1 MERVWNY
8 GNRAFDRALPRYLTD
23 SLIVN
28 GKARCDSW
36 SYGFRTCSRRWL
48 NVPAK
53 DRLLYITTPIFY
65 VNDKPH
71 IGHLHS
77 ALVADCL
84 KRFFE
89 LRGHRIQQAAVKAKK
104 PMQVFCDEASQRFR
118 DLFDAANIQYTTF
131 IRTTE
136 KRHEKAVCFFWVIIT
151 LDRHYV
157 MDGIHE
163 GWYSISD
170 EAFYTE
176 SEVSNV
182 TDSKSGESYKIA
194 SETGKRVEWTQE
206 ENYKFRLSEFQ
217 ERLLHWLATESNAV
231 VPSNRYNEVK
241 SWIQTGLSDLS
252 VSRSRSRLNWGI
264 RVPDDPEQTIYVWL
278 DALINYLTVT
288 GYPWPDNSV
297 SAADHGWPPHVH
309 IIGKD
314 ISRFHAVYWPAFLMA
329 ANLPLPRQVF
339 AHSHWTM
346 KKMKMSKSLGNVI
359 DPLQAMDK
367 YGVDAIRYYLMR
379 DGGIADDSGK
389 LIFIP
394 TDYSEQNIQFRYKK
408 DLVGQLGN
416 LVSRSASNTLNPK
429 LLIPQNPNNNSSNSD
444 DLALRDKLQSL
455 PDIVAEHYQKLNLNK
470 GLAAIFDTLAE
481 ANRHFTIYEPWRLVN
496 DPSQQDRL
504 NTSLFYAAES
514 ARIAGILLQP
524 VMPTKM
530 SRLLSKL
537 GVKPNERTWEHAKFA
552 HGWPADVNTPR
563 MFSKESSV
571 IFPKF

>member
-1 MERVWNY
+1 MECVWNY
-8 GNRAFDRALPRYLTD
+8 GNRAFNRALPRHLPD

-28 GKARCDSW
+28 GKAQFDSW

-53 DRLLYITTPIFY
+53 NKQLYITTPIFY

-89 LRGHRIQQAAVKAKK
+89 LRGHKIQQAAAKAKK
-104 PMQVFCDEASQRFR
+104 STQVFCDEASQRFR

-136 KRHEKAVCFFWVIIT
+136 KRHEEAVCFFWQRLVENGFI
-151 LDRHYV
+151 YK
-157 MDGIHE
+157 GIHE

-170 EAFYTE
+170 EAFYTG
-176 SEVSNV
+176 SEVSDV

-194 SETGKRVEWTQE
+194 SETGKRVEWTRE
-206 ENYKFRLSEFQ
+206 ENYKFRLSDFR
-217 ERLLHWLATESNAV
+217 ERLLHWLDTESNVV
-231 VPSNRYNEVK
+231 VPRNRYNEVK

-297 SAADHGWPPHVH
+297 SDADYGWPPHVH

-329 ANLPLPRQVF
+329 ANLPLPRQIF

-346 KKMKMSKSLGNVI
+346 NKMKMSKSLGNVI

-367 YGVDAIRYYLMR
+367 YGVDAVRYYLIR
-379 DGGIADDSGK
+379 DGGVADDG
-389 LIFIP
+389 
-394 TDYSEQNIQFRYKK
+394 
-408 DLVGQLGN
+408 GN
-416 LVSRSASNTLNPK
+416 ASKTLNPK
-429 LLIPQNPNNNSSNSD
+429 LLVPQTPSINSSNSD
-444 DLALRDKLQSL
+444 DLALQEKLQSL
-455 PDIVAEHYQKLNLNK
+455 PDIVAELYQRLNLNK

-481 ANRHFTIYEPWRLVN
+481 ANRHFTIYEPWKLVN

-524 VMPTKM
+524 VMPAKM
-530 SRLLSKL
+530 SQLLSKL

-552 HGWPADVNTPR
+552 HGWPADANTPR
-563 MFSKESSV
+563 TLGKESNV
-571 IFPKF
+571 IFPKLY